1 MQWYSFI
8 GTDSLN
14 PTHYKVRPA
23 APEPGCSG
31 SRTIC
36 AIFTSGDIY
45 PYIDYDVICY
55 MVLALSSRRSNEKVI
70 LRD

>member
-14 PTHYKVRPA
+14 PTHYKIRQA
-23 APEPGCSG
+23 APGCSG
-31 SRTIC
+31 TRTIC

-55 MVLALSSRRSNEKVI
+55 MVLALSSHSSNEKVI

>member
-1 MQWYSFI
+1 MPWYSFT

-14 PTHYKVRPA
+14 PTHYKVRSS
-23 APEPGCSG
+23 EPICSG

-36 AIFTSGDIY
+36 AIFSTGDIY
-45 PYIDYDVICY
+45 PYIDYDLICY
-55 MVLALSSRRSNEKVI
+55 MVLALSSHNSNDMVI